1 MAFTRGRLFETKMKT
16 RKNVSLKVALMML
29 VLLFSFMTSTAQTKK
44 NNMVFDVVEV
54 MPQFPGGQIAMLK
67 YIMENIKYPK
77 QIMEEGIQGRVTVS
91 FIVEKDGRVSN
102 VRLLRSVQSAL
113 DKEAIRV
120 VKSMP
125 KWTPGKQNGK
135 PVRVRFNLPVM
146 FKLN

>member
-1 MAFTRGRLFETKMKT
+1 MKT

-44 NNMVFDVVEV
+44 NDMVFDVVEV
-54 MPQFPGGQIAMLK
+54 MPQYPGGQIAMMK

-77 QIMEEGIQGRVTVS
+77 QAMKERIQGRVTVR
-91 FIVEKDGRVSN
+91 FIVEKDGSISDVKPILS
-102 VRLLRSVQSAL
+102 VHPLLN
-113 DKEAIRV
+113 KEAVRV
-120 VKSMP
+120 VESMP

-135 PVRVRFNLPVM
+135 PVRVRFNVPVM

>member
-1 MAFTRGRLFETKMKT
+1 MKT

-29 VLLFSFMTSTAQTKK
+29 VLFFSFTTSTAQTKK
-44 NNMVFDVVEV
+44 NDMVFDVVEV
-54 MPQFPGGQIAMLK
+54 MPQFPGGQIAMMK

-125 KWTPGKQNGK
+125 KWTPGKHNGK

>member
-1 MAFTRGRLFETKMKT
+1 MKT

-44 NNMVFDVVEV
+44 NNMVYDVVEV
-54 MPQFPGGQIAMLK
+54 MPQYPGGQIAMLK
-67 YIMENIKYPK
+67 YIMKNIKYPK

-102 VRLLRSVQSAL
+102 VRLLRSVQPSL

>member
-1 MAFTRGRLFETKMKT
+1 MKT

-54 MPQFPGGQIAMLK
+54 MPQFPGGQIAMMK
-67 YIMENIKYPK
+67 YIMENMKYPEQAMK
-77 QIMEEGIQGRVTVS
+77 EGIQGRVTVR
-91 FIVEKDGRVSN
+91 FIVEKDGSISDVKPVLS
-102 VRLLRSVQSAL
+102 VHPLLN
-113 DKEAIRV
+113 KEAVRV
-120 VKSMP
+120 VESMP

>member
-1 MAFTRGRLFETKMKT
+1 MI
-16 RKNVSLKVALMML
+16 L

>member
-1 MAFTRGRLFETKMKT
+1 MKT

-44 NNMVFDVVEV
+44 NNMAYDVVEV
-54 MPQFPGGQIAMLK
+54 MPQYPGGQIAMMK

-77 QIMEEGIQGRVTVS
+77 QAMKEGIQGRVTVS

-125 KWTPGKQNGK
+125 KWTPGKHNGK
-135 PVRVRFNLPVM
+135 SVRVRFNLPVM
-146 FKLN
+146 FKLK

>member
-1 MAFTRGRLFETKMKT
+1 MKT
-16 RKNVSLKVALMML
+16 RKNVSLKVPLMML

-44 NNMVFDVVEV
+44 NNMVYDVVEV
-54 MPQFPGGQIAMLK
+54 MPQYPGGQIAMLK

-102 VRLLRSVQSAL
+102 VRLLRSVQPLL
-113 DKEAIRV
+113 DKEAVRV

-125 KWTPGKQNGK
+125 KWSPGKQKGK

>member
-1 MAFTRGRLFETKMKT
+1 MKT

-29 VLLFSFMTSTAQTKK
+29 VLLFSFTTSTAQTKK
-44 NNMVFDVVEV
+44 NNMVYDVVEV
-54 MPQFPGGQIAMLK
+54 MPQFPGGQTAMLK

-102 VRLLRSVQSAL
+102 VRLLRSVQPSL

>member
-1 MAFTRGRLFETKMKT
+1 MKT
-16 RKNVSLKVALMML
+16 RKNVSLKVALMMF

-44 NNMVFDVVEV
+44 NDMVFDVVEV

-67 YIMENIKYPK
+67 YIMENMKYPEQAMK
-77 QIMEEGIQGRVTVS
+77 EGIQGRVAVR
-91 FIVEKDGRVSN
+91 FIVEKDGSISDVKPILS
-102 VRLLRSVQSAL
+102 VHPLLN
-113 DKEAIRV
+113 KEAVRV

-125 KWTPGKQNGK
+125 KWSPGKQNGK

>member
-1 MAFTRGRLFETKMKT
+1 
-16 RKNVSLKVALMML
+16 ML

>member
-1 MAFTRGRLFETKMKT
+1 MKT

-44 NNMVFDVVEV
+44 NDMVFDVVEV

-67 YIMENIKYPK
+67 YIMENIKYPEQAMK
-77 QIMEEGIQGRVTVS
+77 EGIQGRVTVR
-91 FIVEKDGRVSN
+91 FIVEKDGSISDVKPVLS
-102 VRLLRSVQSAL
+102 VHPLLN
-113 DKEAIRV
+113 KEAVRV

-125 KWTPGKQNGK
+125 KWSPGKHNGK

>member
-1 MAFTRGRLFETKMKT
+1 MKT
-16 RKNVSLKVALMML
+16 RKNVSLKVALMTL

-44 NNMVFDVVEV
+44 NNMVYDVVEV
-54 MPQFPGGQIAMLK
+54 MPQYPGGQIAMLK

-77 QIMEEGIQGRVTVS
+77 QAMKEGIQGRVTVS

-146 FKLN
+146 FKLK

>member
-1 MAFTRGRLFETKMKT
+1 MKT

-44 NNMVFDVVEV
+44 NDMVFDVVEV
-54 MPQFPGGQIAMLK
+54 MPQFPGGQIAMLQ
-67 YIMENIKYPK
+67 YLMENIKYPEQAMK
-77 QIMEEGIQGRVTVS
+77 KGIQGRVAVR
-91 FIVEKDGRVSN
+91 FIVEKDGSISDVKPI
-102 VRLLRSVQSAL
+102 LSVHPLL

-146 FKLN
+146 FKL

>member
-1 MAFTRGRLFETKMKT
+1 MKT
-16 RKNVSLKVALMML
+16 RKNVSLKVALMIL
-29 VLLFSFMTSTAQTKK
+29 VLLFSFTTSTAQTKK
-44 NNMVFDVVEV
+44 NNMVYDVVEV
-54 MPQFPGGQIAMLK
+54 MPQYPGGQIAMLK

-102 VRLLRSVQSAL
+102 VRLLRSVQPSL

-146 FKLN
+146 FKL

>member
-1 MAFTRGRLFETKMKT
+1 MKT

-44 NNMVFDVVEV
+44 NDMLFSVVEV
-54 MPQFPGGQIAMLK
+54 MPQYPGGQIAMMK

-77 QIMEEGIQGRVTVS
+77 QAMKERIQGRVTVR
-91 FIVEKDGRVSN
+91 FIVEKDGSISDVKPILS
-102 VRLLRSVQSAL
+102 VHPLLN
-113 DKEAIRV
+113 KEAVRV
-120 VKSMP
+120 VESMP
-125 KWTPGKQNGK
+125 KWSPGKQNGK

>member
-1 MAFTRGRLFETKMKT
+1 MKT

-44 NNMVFDVVEV
+44 NDMVFDVVEV

-67 YIMENIKYPK
+67 YIMENIKYPEQAMK
-77 QIMEEGIQGRVTVS
+77 EGIQGRVAVR
-91 FIVEKDGRVSN
+91 FIVEKDGSISDVKPILS
-102 VRLLRSVQSAL
+102 VHPLLN
-113 DKEAIRV
+113 KEAVRV
-120 VKSMP
+120 VESMP

-135 PVRVRFNLPVM
+135 PVRVRFNVPVM